1 MSCAHQHDEDQ
12 KGALKKMKGKINGKY
27 NMISYFIFFTVECI
41 LQHEG
46 QKPPGKL
53 CRYRQPWKI

>member
-12 KGALKKMKGKINGKY
+12 RRDFKNMKGKINGKY
-27 NMISYFIFFTVECI
+27 NMISYFVFLTMECI

-46 QKPPGKL
+46 QKSPRKL
-53 CRYRQPWKI
+53 CRYRQSWKI

>member
-12 KGALKKMKGKINGKY
+12 RRALKKMKGKINGKY
-27 NMISYFIFFTVECI
+27 NMISYFIFLTMECI

-46 QKPPGKL
+46 QKCP
-53 CRYRQPWKI
+53 

>member
-12 KGALKKMKGKINGKY
+12 KRALKKMKGKINGRY
-27 NMISYFIFFTVECI
+27 NMISCFIFLTVECI

-46 QKPPGKL
+46 QKCLGKL